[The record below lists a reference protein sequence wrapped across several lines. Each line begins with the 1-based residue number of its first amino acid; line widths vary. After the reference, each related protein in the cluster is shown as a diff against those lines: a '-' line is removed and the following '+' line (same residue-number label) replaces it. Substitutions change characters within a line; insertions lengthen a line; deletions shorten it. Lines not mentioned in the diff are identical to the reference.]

1 RVLFRSSSP
10 FLVDSTAPELTN
22 FSLQPGANRR
32 IAFTVVDKTSLVS
45 GVFYSY
51 DGELWFPVF
60 PVDLIADSRSENY
73 SFTLKDMDAG
83 KNKYVFIKVTDEF
96 DNSKV
101 FQKEL

>member
-1 RVLFRSSSP
+1 M
-10 FLVDSTAPELTN
+10 
-22 FSLQPGANRR
+22 
-32 IAFTVVDKTSLVS
+32 S

-60 PVDLIADSRSENY
+60 PVDMIADSRSENY
-73 SFTLKDMDAG
+73 SFILKDMDAG
-83 KNKYVFIKVTDEF
+83 KNKYIFIKVTDEF